1 MVGAFLLTRD
11 IFMEERI
18 PCYYHYLSSHLA
30 PGAIPGASRL
40 IIVAAT
46 VLASAV
52 DNPVA
57 AQTPADTAASKV
69 AASAAAVAWVC
80 PSASAVAALAAA
92 VAWVCPSASAVA
104 ESAAESA
111 AELVVESAAE
121 SVVASGP
128 ASAVLTV
135 AYTSRELQPS
145 CHPAPRS

>member
-40 IIVAAT
+40 IIV
-46 VLASAV
+46 VE
-52 DNPVA
+52 VA
-57 AQTPADTAASKV
+57 WVCP
-69 AASAAAVAWVC
+69 SAAAEVAALAAEAAVLAAEVVAWVC
-80 PSASAVAALAAA
+80 PSASAAEAA
-92 VAWVCPSASAVA
+92 V
-104 ESAAESA
+104 
-111 AELVVESAAE
+111 LVVESAAE
-121 SVVASGP
+121 LVLVSEP

-135 AYTSRELQPS
+135 AYTSRALQPS

>member
-40 IIVAAT
+40 IIVAA
-46 VLASAV
+46 
-52 DNPVA
+52 
-57 AQTPADTAASKV
+57 
-69 AASAAAVAWVC
+69 VAWVC
-80 PSASAVAALAAA
+80 PSAAAVVAALAAVAA
-92 VAWVCPSASAVA
+92 VAASAVA
-104 ESAAESA
+104 SA
-111 AELVVESAAE
+111 AEL
-121 SVVASGP
+121 VVASGP